1 MPLIGA
7 ILLGG
12 QSSRMG
18 RPKEGV
24 LLPDGRTMLQA
35 VIERVTRIC
44 PVKVLSGESV
54 NLPNVLNVQDTT
66 PGLGPMAGLEAILAS
81 GVAERYL
88 IAACDQ
94 PLLGEAVLERL
105 VGEPRARVVVPRG
118 ANGFLYPLPG
128 VYDRSVLAQVSER
141 IEKRELSLIRLLSD
155 VGARAIDVSEDE
167 EESLRS
173 FNTPDEL
180 QELFETMKARR

>member
-24 LLPDGRTMLQA
+24 LLPDGRTMLEA

-118 ANGFLYPLPG
+118 AN
-128 VYDRSVLAQVSER
+128 V
-141 IEKRELSLIRLLSD
+141 
-155 VGARAIDVSEDE
+155 
-167 EESLRS
+167 
-173 FNTPDEL
+173 
-180 QELFETMKARR
+180 